1 MALGDDYIR
10 HRLLIVTEM
19 LERAVVELTT
29 VQTEIQR
36 SDPPPRGDDRP
47 PRTRDEDCP

>member
-19 LERAVVELTT
+19 LEQAVAELNK
-29 VQTEIQR
+29 VQTEIR
-36 SDPPPRGDDRP
+36 RTDPPPRMDPCDDSD
-47 PRTRDEDCP
+47 PRSSR